1 MGMMK
6 SDELLRGLNPAQADA
21 VQSVEGPVL
30 IIAGPGSG
38 KTRVITHRI
47 AYLVNVCGVRPYEIA
62 SVTFTNKAAR
72 EMAERVHGLIHV
84 ASDALTA
91 GTFHSFC
98 ARLLRRDGAA
108 IGLEPNY
115 SIYDSD
121 DQLSAVKQ
129 AMELAELDHKRN
141 HPRAVLS
148 VISRAKSLLMDSRT
162 LMQNADDYFE
172 ESCARVYHY
181 YEEILT
187 RNNSVDFDDLLMKVV
202 QLLQEHEGVRETYRQ
217 RYRHLMIDEFQDTNI
232 AQYQLAKLLTGEHH
246 NICVVGDPDQS
257 IYSWRNADIR
267 NILSFQQDY
276 PEAKIVALEQN
287 YRSSRTIL
295 DAAKTLISANGIRVE
310 KDLFTDNDIGTPIV
324 IHEAYDEQEEA
335 GFVISEIERLI
346 REENIEASDCAVMY
360 RVNAQSRAL
369 EEECLRRGLKYQLI
383 GGVRFYNRRE
393 IKDLLGYLQFL
404 SNPQDEVNLGRIIN
418 IPPRGIGARSMQNLA
433 ESAQAQNK
441 SLFDVMHQVLETKQ
455 TGLVAPVSLTSRA
468 INSIANFVEITDR
481 LIDLSLKCK
490 VIDLLDLVLE
500 ETGLRNYVQNS
511 DDRPEERWENL
522 MELRDI
528 AQEFN
533 AEEPPNGLLTFL
545 ERVSLV
551 AEIDNYDALDQGL
564 TLITL
569 HQAKGL
575 EFPVVFMVGLE
586 EGLLPHSRSLEDEA
600 ELEEERRLCYV
611 GFTRAGDRLYLVR
624 AFRRGFMGRSG
635 PTLASRFLNE
645 ISTSLSNNVGS
656 GLAHGRLASKVITE
670 DVWQSS
676 GVYSSASPPSPAQTF
691 QIGDSVRHSA
701 FGEGV
706 ITSLDYSS
714 SDCEV
719 TVQFTGGLGAKR
731 LLLSF
736 APLQKIEQ

>member
-1 MGMMK
+1 MMK
-6 SDELLRGLNPAQADA
+6 SDELLQGLNPAQADA

-62 SVTFTNKAAR
+62 SVTFTNKAAK
-72 EMAERVHGLIHV
+72 EMAERVHGLIHG
-84 ASDALTA
+84 ASDSLTA

-98 ARLLRRDGAA
+98 ARLLRRDGAF
-108 IGLEPNY
+108 IGLEQNY

-129 AMELAELDHKRN
+129 SMELAELDHKRN
-141 HPRAVLS
+141 HPRAVLG

-181 YEEILT
+181 YEEILA
-187 RNNSVDFDDLLMKVV
+187 RNNSVDFDDLLMKTV
-202 QLLQEHEGVRETYRQ
+202 QLLQQHEGVRETYRE
-217 RYRHLMIDEFQDTNI
+217 RYRHLMIDEFQDTNV

-276 PEAKIVALEQN
+276 PEAKVVALEQN

-310 KDLFTDNDIGTPIV
+310 KDLFTDNDIGAPIV
-324 IHEAYDEQEEA
+324 IHEAYDEEEEA
-335 GFVISEIERLI
+335 AFVISEIERLI

-404 SNPQDEVNLGRIIN
+404 SNPQDEVNLGRVIN

-433 ESAQAQNK
+433 ESAQIQNK
-441 SLFDVMHQVLETKQ
+441 SLFDVMHQVLETKR

-468 INSIANFVEITDR
+468 INSVANFVEITDR
-481 LIDLSLKCK
+481 LIELSMKCN

-551 AEIDNYDALDQGL
+551 AEIDNYDTLDQGL

-575 EFPVVFMVGLE
+575 EFSVVFMVGLE

-611 GFTRAGDRLYLVR
+611 GFTRAGERLYLVR

-645 ISTSLSNNVGS
+645 IPASLSNNVGS
-656 GLAHGRLASKVITE
+656 GLAHGRLSSKVITE

-676 GVYSSASPPSPAQTF
+676 GVYASASPPAVAQTF